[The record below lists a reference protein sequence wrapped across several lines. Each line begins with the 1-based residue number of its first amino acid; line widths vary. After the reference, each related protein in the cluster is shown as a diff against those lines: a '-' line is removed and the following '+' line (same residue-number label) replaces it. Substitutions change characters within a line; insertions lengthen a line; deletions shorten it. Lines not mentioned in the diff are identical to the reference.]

1 MIKLGSTALNPA
13 LDAEV
18 LLWTGKGG
26 SRGENSMVG
35 VVWKKGPNSEAVWGQ
50 RASRPGGWFAAAGLG
65 SAGAAAAEL
74 RSRSGERAN
83 LASATSAA
91 AATGANLAPSTAA
104 AAASHIASKARR
116 FYRVL
121 QYTAALFASFRR
133 DKVHIIFSFKL
144 PPFYTGFE
152 FEFGF
157 CDNLSLTE
165 QVEAK

>member
-35 VVWKKGPNSEAVWGQ
+35 VVSKKGPKSEAVRGQ

-91 AATGANLAPSTAA
+91 ATATGANLAPSTAA
-104 AAASHIASKARR
+104 AAAHIASKARR
-116 FYRVL
+116 FYTVL
-121 QYTAALFASFRR
+121 QYAAALFASFRR
-133 DKVHIIFSFKL
+133 DKMHIIFSFKL
-144 PPFYTGFE
+144 PPFDMGFELE
-152 FEFGF
+152 FEF
-157 CDNLSLTE
+157 CDRTS
-165 QVEAK
+165 

>member
-91 AATGANLAPSTAA
+91 AATGANLAPSTAGA
-104 AAASHIASKARR
+104 DAHIASKATR
-116 FYRVL
+116 
-121 QYTAALFASFRR
+121 LFASCRR
-133 DKVHIIFSFKL
+133 DKMHIIFSFKL
-144 PPFYTGFE
+144 PPFHMGFE
-152 FEFGF
+152 FEFEF
-157 CDNLSLTE
+157 CDRTS
-165 QVEAK
+165 

>member
-35 VVWKKGPNSEAVWGQ
+35 VVSKKGPNSEAVWGQ

-91 AATGANLAPSTAA
+91 ATGANLAPSTAGA
-104 AAASHIASKARR
+104 DALIASKARR
-116 FYRVL
+116 FYTVL
-121 QYTAALFASFRR
+121 QYAAALFASFRR

-152 FEFGF
+152 FEFEF
-157 CDNLSLTE
+157 CDRTS
-165 QVEAK
+165 